1 MGRHSKTP
9 FPGARVPLKDWPRGQ
24 LAELRFWKIEKS
36 VSIPVKQPKLVQVFL
51 SFPCS
56 TRAGGLFRSAR
67 VCEEVLKF
75 CPLAEKR
82 GSLEGLRE
90 RGFNIRNPQN
100 HTITGINSLCP
111 DDIIPLEGY
120 ESSLEKHT
128 HGLDALSTAASWQ
141 FSHILHERRRRMANL
156 LLDGV

>member
-82 GSLEGLRE
+82 GSLEGVRE
-90 RGFNIRNPQN
+90 RGFNNVIFIFFSFERLARDRDRSS
-100 HTITGINSLCP
+100 HVLSLF
-111 DDIIPLEGY
+111 L
-120 ESSLEKHT
+120 
-128 HGLDALSTAASWQ
+128 
-141 FSHILHERRRRMANL
+141 FFFR
-156 LLDGV
+156 V